1 MLNEENLLSTNEID
15 DLLDVFP
22 TDANFD
28 ELSAKI
34 LGNSSE
40 LTAESGIAENIGLPD
55 KAAFNNAPEPLP
67 EGLLPVPVLP
77 AELLPESLQD
87 WLTDI
92 SDRMQ
97 CPLEFPAV
105 AAIISAAVLI
115 GNKIRIRPKQKD
127 NWTVTVNLWGA
138 IVGKPGELKTPA
150 LEQAIKPLKLRE
162 NIAVEEYEKNLREF
176 EFSKMEKEIKF
187 DVFKGNLK
195 KAVKEN
201 QNTENLRSDYIEL
214 EVEQP
219 TARRY
224 ITNDS
229 TVESITELHAANE
242 NGLLLFRDELLGLIK
257 SFDRDGRQQDR
268 PFFLEAWNGFGS
280 YVSDRIGRGTTRVE
294 NLTIS
299 ILGGIQPTPLS
310 VYMNAAVASNKNDDG
325 FIQRFQLLIYPDATK
340 KWKNV
345 DRVPNEQAAQAAN
358 DIFARL
364 DQLLPEEVCVEGNG
378 NDAANFLRFS
388 DEAQSF
394 FDDWRAKLEHNLRS
408 DYYEHPALEAHF
420 AKYRSLFPSLALI
433 FHMIEF
439 AAGNVGINTDDV
451 NFVQLASAEKAAAW
465 CDYLEQHAYR
475 IYAMGA
481 NANTDSANVI
491 LKKLR
496 EGKLS
501 NPFTIR
507 DIYRKKWTGLQS
519 PELCAKPLAL
529 LVEFGWL
536 QAFAVA
542 SSNNSGG
549 RPMTQ
554 YHAHPSIFKEN
565 KK

>member
-1 MLNEENLLSTNEID
+1 MLDEENLLSTDEID

-28 ELSAKI
+28 ELSAENS
-34 LGNSSE
+34 GNSSE
-40 LTAESGIAENIGLPD
+40 LNSEFDSGENIDLTQR
-55 KAAFNNAPEPLP
+55 AAFDNAPEPLP

-77 AELLPESLQD
+77 AELLPESLRD
-87 WLTDI
+87 WLTDV

-115 GNKIRIRPKQKD
+115 GNKIRIRPDGKD
-127 NWTVTVNLWGA
+127 DWTVTVNLWGA
-138 IVGKPGELKTPA
+138 IVANPGELKTPA
-150 LEQAIKPLKLRE
+150 LEEAIKPLKRRE
-162 NIAVEEYEKNLREF
+162 KIAVEEFEKNLREF
-176 EFSKMEKEIKF
+176 DFYKMEKEIKF
-187 DVFKGNLK
+187 DVFKSNLK
-195 KAVKEN
+195 KAIKDN
-201 QNTENLRSDYIEL
+201 QNTDNLLSDYLEL
-214 EVEQP
+214 ETEQP

-224 ITNDS
+224 IINDS
-229 TVESITELHAANE
+229 TIESIAELHATNK
-242 NGLLLFRDELLGLIK
+242 NGLLLYRDELLGLLR

-268 PFFLEAWNGFGS
+268 PFFLEAWNGSGGF
-280 YVSDRIGRGTTRVE
+280 VSDRIRRGKTSVE

-299 ILGGIQPTPLS
+299 ILGGVQPAPLS
-310 VYMNAAVASNKNDDG
+310 MYINAAVASNKNDDG
-325 FIQRFQLLIYPDATK
+325 FIQRFQLFVYPDASK
-340 KWKNV
+340 KWKKV
-345 DRVPNEQAAQAAN
+345 DRVPNEQAARAAN

-364 DQLLPEEVCVEGNG
+364 DELSPEEVCVERNSDGT
-378 NDAANFLRFS
+378 ANFLRFS
-388 DEAQSF
+388 EDAQPF
-394 FDDWRAKLEHNLRS
+394 FDCWRANLEDNLRG
-408 DYYEHPALEAHF
+408 DYFEHPALQAHF

-433 FHMIEF
+433 FHLIEF
-439 AAGNVGINTDDV
+439 VSGNIGKTTGDV

-475 IYAMGA
+475 IYAMSV
-481 NANTDSANVI
+481 NANTNSANVI

-507 DIYRKKWTGLQS
+507 DIYRKQWTGLQS

-529 LVEFGWL
+529 LIEFGWL
-536 QAFAVA
+536 QPFAAA
-542 SSNNSGG
+542 SSGNVGG
-549 RPMTQ
+549 RPTTQ
-554 YHAHPSIFKEN
+554 YYAHPSIFQKS